1 MINYKQLYYFWQ
13 VAKLGG
19 ITRAAEQLHLT
30 PQTLS
35 GQIGELERTLGTSL
49 FVRTGRR
56 MELSAAGQLALP
68 HAEQIFMLG
77 NELEALL
84 HNPGRQGE
92 LTLRVGLTDAVPKSI
107 AYRLLAP
114 ALQLSQPVR
123 LLCQEEK
130 PEKLF
135 AELALHHLDLVISD
149 RPLPATV
156 GVKGYSHLLGRSPL
170 IWVGTPPLAERAR
183 HDFPRALRELPLL
196 LPGANA
202 AQSAPLARWLQEKKL
217 ASHVVGEFDDSAL
230 MKSFGEAGVGLFP
243 VPEVILEEVCRHY
256 GVEPAGRLDEIQV
269 SYYAISLERR
279 LTHPAVLAVSQTA
292 HQLLS
297 GKAETTNASTTESP
311 ADP

>member
-1 MINYKQLYYFWQ
+1 MLNYKQLYYFWQ
-13 VAKLGG
+13 VAKSGG
-19 ITRAAEQLHLT
+19 VTRAAEQLHLT

-35 GQIGELERTLGTSL
+35 GQISELERTLGTEL
-49 FVRTGRR
+49 FTRTGRR
-56 MELSAAGQLALP
+56 MELSAAGKLALP

-77 NELEALL
+77 KELEALL

-92 LTLRVGLTDAVPKSI
+92 LPLRVGLTDAVPKSI

-114 ALQLSQPVR
+114 ALRLPQPVR
-123 LLCQEEK
+123 LFCHEEK

-149 RPLPATV
+149 RPLPASV
-156 GVKGYSHLLGRSPL
+156 GVKGYSHLLGRCSL
-170 IWVGTPPLAERAR
+170 ALVGSAELAAACRV
-183 HDFPRALRELPLL
+183 DFPHSLRELPLL

-217 ASHVVGEFDDSAL
+217 AAHVVGEFDDTAL

-243 VPEVILEEVCRHY
+243 VPEVILDEVCRHY
-256 GVEPAGRLDEIQV
+256 GVELAGRIAEVEV

-279 LTHPAVLAVSQTA
+279 LTHPGVLAVSQMA
-292 HQLLS
+292 NQLLS
-297 GKAETTNASTTESP
+297 GKSGDSGTG
-311 ADP
+311 

>member
-1 MINYKQLYYFWQ
+1 MLNYKQLYYFWQ

-35 GQIGELERTLGTSL
+35 GQIGELERTLGTPL

-114 ALQLSQPVR
+114 ALQLTQPVR

-156 GVKGYSHLLGRSPL
+156 GVKGYSHRLGCSPL
-170 IWVGTPPLAERAR
+170 IWVGTPTLAERAR

-202 AQSAPLARWLQEKKL
+202 AQSAPLARWLQEQKL
-217 ASHVVGEFDDSAL
+217 ATHVVGEFDDSAL

-297 GKAETTNASTTESP
+297 GKAEAIHSATTGSP

>member
-1 MINYKQLYYFWQ
+1 MLNYKQLYYFWQ

-35 GQIGELERTLGTSL
+35 GQIGELERTLGTPL

-77 NELEALL
+77 NELKALL
-84 HNPGRQGE
+84 HHPGRQGE
-92 LTLRVGLTDAVPKSI
+92 LALRVGLTDAVPKSI

-156 GVKGYSHLLGRSPL
+156 GVKGYSHRLGRSAL
-170 IWVGTPPLAERAR
+170 IWVGTPTLAARAR
-183 HDFPRALRELPLL
+183 HDFPRSLRDLPLL

-202 AQSAPLARWLQEKKL
+202 AQSAPLARWLQEQKL

-256 GVEPAGRLDEIQV
+256 GVEQAGRLDEVQV

-279 LTHPAVLAVSQTA
+279 LTHPAVLAVSQQA

-297 GKAETTNASTTESP
+297 SKPDEMS
-311 ADP
+311 

>member
-1 MINYKQLYYFWQ
+1 MLNYKQLYYFWQ

-35 GQIGELERTLGTSL
+35 GQIGELERTLGTPL

-156 GVKGYSHLLGRSPL
+156 GVKGYSHLLGGSPL
-170 IWVGTPPLAERAR
+170 IWVGTPTLAARAR
-183 HDFPRALRELPLL
+183 HDFPRSLRDLPLL

-202 AQSAPLARWLQEKKL
+202 AQSAPLARWLQEQKL
-217 ASHVVGEFDDSAL
+217 ASHVVGEFDDTAL
-230 MKSFGEAGVGLFP
+230 MKSFGEAGVGVFP

-279 LTHPAVLAVSQTA
+279 LTHPAVLAVSQQA

-297 GKAETTNASTTESP
+297 GKAEAMS
-311 ADP
+311 

>member
-1 MINYKQLYYFWQ
+1 MLNYKQLYYFWQ

-35 GQIGELERTLGTSL
+35 GQIGELERTLGTPL

-170 IWVGTPPLAERAR
+170 IWVGTPPLAERAH

-202 AQSAPLARWLQEKKL
+202 AQSAPLARWLQEQKL

-279 LTHPAVLAVSQTA
+279 LTHPAVLAVSQQA

-297 GKAETTNASTTESP
+297 GKPEAMS
-311 ADP
+311 

>member
-1 MINYKQLYYFWQ
+1 MIMLNYKQLYYFWQ
-13 VAKLGG
+13 VAKQGG

-35 GQIGELERTLGTSL
+35 GQISELERTLGTAL

-92 LTLRVGLTDAVPKSI
+92 LALRVGLTDAVPKSI

-114 ALQLSQPVR
+114 ALTLPQPVR

-149 RPLPATV
+149 RQLPAAV

-170 IWVGTPPLAERAR
+170 IWVGTPELASRCR
-183 HDFPRALRELPLL
+183 SDYPQSLKSLPLL

-217 ASHVVGEFDDSAL
+217 AAHVVGEFDDTAL

-243 VPEVILEEVCRHY
+243 VPEVILDEVCRHY
-256 GVEPAGRLDEIQV
+256 GVEQAGRLDEVQV

-279 LTHPAVLAVSQTA
+279 LTHPAVVAVTRMAQ
-292 HQLLS
+292 QLLQADARPLGS
-297 GKAETTNASTTESP
+297 KAG
-311 ADP
+311 

>member
-1 MINYKQLYYFWQ
+1 
-13 VAKLGG
+13 
-19 ITRAAEQLHLT
+19 
-30 PQTLS
+30 
-35 GQIGELERTLGTSL
+35 
-49 FVRTGRR
+49 

-84 HNPGRQGE
+84 HHPGRQGE
-92 LTLRVGLTDAVPKSI
+92 LALRVGLTDAVPKSI

-149 RPLPATV
+149 RPLPAAV

-183 HDFPRALRELPLL
+183 HDFPRSLRELPLL

-202 AQSAPLARWLQEKKL
+202 AQSAPLARWLQEQKL

-243 VPEVILEEVCRHY
+243 VPEMILEEVCRHY
-256 GVEPAGRLDEIQV
+256 GVEQAGRLDELQV

-279 LTHPAVLAVSQTA
+279 LTHPAVLAVSQQA

-297 GKAETTNASTTESP
+297 GKPDEKS
-311 ADP
+311 

>member
-1 MINYKQLYYFWQ
+1 MLNYKQLYYFWQ

-35 GQIGELERTLGTSL
+35 GQIGELERTLGTPL

-135 AELALHHLDLVISD
+135 AELVLHHLDLVISD

-156 GVKGYSHLLGRSPL
+156 GVKGYSHLLGGSPL
-170 IWVGTPPLAERAR
+170 IWVGTPTLAARAR
-183 HDFPRALRELPLL
+183 HDFPRSLRDLPLL

-202 AQSAPLARWLQEKKL
+202 AQSAPLARWLQEQKL
-217 ASHVVGEFDDSAL
+217 ASHVVGEFDDTAL
-230 MKSFGEAGVGLFP
+230 MKSFGEAGVGVFP

-279 LTHPAVLAVSQTA
+279 LTHPAVLAVSQQA

-297 GKAETTNASTTESP
+297 GKAEAMS
-311 ADP
+311 